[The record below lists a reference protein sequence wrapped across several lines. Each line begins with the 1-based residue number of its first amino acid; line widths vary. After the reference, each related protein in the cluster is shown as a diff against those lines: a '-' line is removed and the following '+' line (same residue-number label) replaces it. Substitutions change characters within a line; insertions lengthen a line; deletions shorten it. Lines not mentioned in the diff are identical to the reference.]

1 MSYGR
6 LAWFC
11 SIGSAVV
18 SALFSGVMMAITLG
32 PGYLPVAAAVV
43 AITGLLA
50 YLTIWLAWTINSEK
64 LARKGHRW

>member
-1 MSYGR
+1 
-6 LAWFC
+6 
-11 SIGSAVV
+11 
-18 SALFSGVMMAITLG
+18 MMAITLG